1 MAMVPIKTLSKGSVF
16 LIPRDDKRKPLVN
29 VVRVTP
35 KTPSVPEPEPESD
48 DD

>member
-1 MAMVPIKTLSKGSVF
+1 MAMIPIKVLSKGSVF
-16 LIPRDDKRKPLVN
+16 LIPRDDKRKPLLN

-35 KTPSVPEPEPESD
+35 KRPPPEPEPETD